1 MATTTTDIFTSIRQ
15 EEEFKIERKRL
26 LRRLL
31 LDESKSTI
39 ERTKARVELALL
51 TSDAHIHGEGDND
64 DDDAIK
70 KKIGNLL
77 LLNEEELH
85 SLVGVVSRTA
95 AERERDI
102 ERHAERHR
110 REEVILRLEAQ
121 LKEQGAVK
129 SEERRQRLEKELA
142 EAKSD
147 MEKWEKDENI
157 RMGEVEMDEL
167 PGVEVAKMAFSS
179 PPRQTS
185 NIIEDEGG
193 NDDDD
198 NHDSF
203 EEQLESFR
211 QEGEEGVSPPP
222 PSSHPIIPASF
233 YKSSPSLVGEEGEV
247 IDPPPNRIKEIFWSV
262 QTAETEETSDGNA
275 SVCSHSTAS
284 TVERD
289 NGCTRSPPSQPPVVV
304 DDEVTHPSSSSSS
317 SPTTA
322 SLEHQVQM
330 LLKEAALREE
340 SMQLMAMELER
351 SERRNEKRIAK
362 LKNQVSKLAKENGE
376 YPEQLQ
382 YWKQKSLAFSQKIYE
397 LEVELD
403 EKEDEVEDLL
413 DYKQIQDDKVE
424 LLGIEIEQLKLE
436 LRKKDR
442 LIALDRAEECC
453 DILMIPPKRDIT
465 RRASE
470 PLDMDSTHS
479 DDTGETTGLDDSFV
493 KEEENRIDIL
503 ALESKVS
510 HFAKEKSR
518 MEAELE
524 EMRQLLAE
532 TNARAVEREGRDE
545 ITKKSE
551 RIIFQVSC
559 KKCPKGKNC
568 SVVGVTT
575 GDLKM
580 KMRRLTKKCVV
591 AAAECPQKTTPS
603 SFLGGLLNN
612 HHHTS
617 AAHSAVSKNKETPSS
632 TAASTEDG
640 DIVKQEEVFIKH
652 LASHIPKKMVKN
664 EKEARSFC
672 KKLIR
677 VEVLKRVGGEELY
690 WEDNV

>member
-110 REEVILRLEAQ
+110 RDEVILRLEAQ

-167 PGVEVAKMAFSS
+167 PGVEAAKMAFSS

-185 NIIEDEGG
+185 NIIEDKGG
-193 NDDDD
+193 NDDDV

-203 EEQLESFR
+203 EAQLESFR

-222 PSSHPIIPASF
+222 PSSHHIIPASF
-233 YKSSPSLVGEEGEV
+233 YKSSPSLVGEEGEI
-247 IDPPPNRIKEIFWSV
+247 IDPPPNRIIEISKST

-289 NGCTRSPPSQPPVVV
+289 NVCTRSPPSQPPVV

-317 SPTTA
+317 PPTTV

-617 AAHSAVSKNKETPSS
+617 SAAHSAVPKNKETPSS

-640 DIVKQEEVFIKH
+640 DIVKQKEVFIKH

>member
-1 MATTTTDIFTSIRQ
+1 
-15 EEEFKIERKRL
+15 
-26 LRRLL
+26 
-31 LDESKSTI
+31 
-39 ERTKARVELALL
+39 
-51 TSDAHIHGEGDND
+51 
-64 DDDAIK
+64 
-70 KKIGNLL
+70 
-77 LLNEEELH
+77 
-85 SLVGVVSRTA
+85 
-95 AERERDI
+95 
-102 ERHAERHR
+102 
-110 REEVILRLEAQ
+110 
-121 LKEQGAVK
+121 
-129 SEERRQRLEKELA
+129 
-142 EAKSD
+142 
-147 MEKWEKDENI
+147 
-157 RMGEVEMDEL
+157 
-167 PGVEVAKMAFSS
+167 
-179 PPRQTS
+179 
-185 NIIEDEGG
+185 
-193 NDDDD
+193 
-198 NHDSF
+198 
-203 EEQLESFR
+203 
-211 QEGEEGVSPPP
+211 
-222 PSSHPIIPASF
+222 
-233 YKSSPSLVGEEGEV
+233 
-247 IDPPPNRIKEIFWSV
+247 
-262 QTAETEETSDGNA
+262 
-275 SVCSHSTAS
+275 
-284 TVERD
+284 
-289 NGCTRSPPSQPPVVV
+289 
-304 DDEVTHPSSSSSS
+304 
-317 SPTTA
+317 
-322 SLEHQVQM
+322 M

-382 YWKQKSLAFSQKIYE
+382 YWKQKSLAFSRKIYE
-397 LEVELD
+397 LELELD

-424 LLGIEIEQLKLE
+424 LLGIEIEKLNLE

-442 LIALDRAEECC
+442 LIALDRAEETC
-453 DILMIPPKRDIT
+453 DKLMIPPKRDIT

-470 PLDMDSTHS
+470 PLATDSSHS
-479 DDTGETTGLDDSFV
+479 DDTEETATLDDSFV
-493 KEEENRIDIL
+493 KDEENRIDIL

-612 HHHTS
+612 HHRTSS
-617 AAHSAVSKNKETPSS
+617 AAHSAVSENKETPSS
-632 TAASTEDG
+632 TASTEDK
-640 DIVKQEEVFIKH
+640 DILKQKEVFIKH

-677 VEVLKRVGGEELY
+677 VEVLKKVGGEELY

>member
-1 MATTTTDIFTSIRQ
+1 MTTTTTTNIFTSIRQ
-15 EEEFKIERKRL
+15 EEEFKLERKRL

-51 TSDAHIHGEGDND
+51 TSDAHIIHGEGDDD

-70 KKIGNLL
+70 KKISNLL
-77 LLNEEELH
+77 LLNDEELH

-142 EAKSD
+142 EAVSD
-147 MEKWEKDENI
+147 MEKWEKDEDI
-157 RMGEVEMDEL
+157 RMVGEVEMDEL
-167 PGVEVAKMAFSS
+167 PGVEVAKMALSS
-179 PPRQTS
+179 PPSRQTS
-185 NIIEDEGG
+185 NINEEDEGG
-193 NDDDD
+193 NDEED

-203 EEQLESFR
+203 EAQLDSF
-211 QEGEEGVSPPP
+211 
-222 PSSHPIIPASF
+222 SHPIIPASF
-233 YKSSPSLVGEEGEV
+233 YKSSPSLVGEVGEI
-247 IDPPPNRIKEIFWSV
+247 IDPPTNRIKEISTSM
-262 QTAETEETSDGNA
+262 QTTETEETSDGNA

-289 NGCTRSPPSQPPVVV
+289 NGCTRSSSHPPVVV
-304 DDEVTHPSSSSSS
+304 DDEITRPSSS

-382 YWKQKSLAFSQKIYE
+382 YWKQKSLAFSRKIYE
-397 LEVELD
+397 LELELD

-424 LLGIEIEQLKLE
+424 LLGIEIEKLNLE

-442 LIALDRAEECC
+442 LIALDRAEETC
-453 DILMIPPKRDIT
+453 DKLMIPPKRDIT

-470 PLDMDSTHS
+470 PLATDSSHS
-479 DDTGETTGLDDSFV
+479 DDTEETATLDDSFV
-493 KEEENRIDIL
+493 KDEENRIDIL

-545 ITKKSE
+545 ISKKSE

-612 HHHTS
+612 HHRTSS
-617 AAHSAVSKNKETPSS
+617 AAHSAISENKETPSS
-632 TAASTEDG
+632 TASTEDK
-640 DIVKQEEVFIKH
+640 DILKQKEVFIKH

-677 VEVLKRVGGEELY
+677 VEVLKKVGGEELY